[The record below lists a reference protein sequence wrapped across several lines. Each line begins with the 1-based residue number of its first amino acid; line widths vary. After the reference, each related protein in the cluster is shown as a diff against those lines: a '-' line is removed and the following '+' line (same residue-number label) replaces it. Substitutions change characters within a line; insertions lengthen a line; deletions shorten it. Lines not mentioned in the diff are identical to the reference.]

1 MFSAGSDAKL
11 IGTVVEK
18 VVYDDDGK
26 PTKEVE
32 YETVLSILNGY
43 KTLLFDEGSVLLN
56 DSKAYFSDKTCI
68 CNRPWP

>member
-1 MFSAGSDAKL
+1 MYWIQQSRTGKSIAYEFTEKLLKSCGIEGEQFSAGSDAKL

-32 YETVLSILNGY
+32 YETVLA
-43 KTLLFDEGSVLLN
+43 F
-56 DSKAYFSDKTCI
+56 
-68 CNRPWP
+68 